1 MAPMSAPRVPPAISG
16 PSTDR
21 LTLLVCG
28 AAAVVMG
35 MLVMRA
41 RPKVAVVLWFLV
53 VCFVPTW
60 IEAKV
65 VVLVP
70 PTTLAAVTILVALTP
85 VLRGRLTVV
94 DGAVGMLFVACLLP
108 SVIGVGSAASL
119 FAVLMRW
126 MVPFLLGRLIVGK
139 VSSDWIYRC
148 AGVLFSG
155 VAVLAIAEFVTKV
168 NPFVSLRTD
177 NVDYRTWSPLQERGG
192 LQRVEGAFGH
202 SIALGASMALVLPLI
217 LASTF
222 RARIKVAMV
231 SVILVAEVLTFSRIG
246 IVCSVLALVLFVG
259 FSKRGLTVRERR
271 LAIGALV
278 VGAVAAGPLLL
289 ANFQRA
295 GSEASLSAGYRAQLT
310 DLLADIN
317 IIGLASNQHRTPTGD
332 IYFGGFQSIDNALI
346 LIGLT
351 YGYLALVLAV
361 LLLAALGVTVL
372 RRRGNPPMIA
382 LAAQIPAVA
391 TVALITQYEMFL
403 WFVVGLA
410 LAELGEAHRR
420 EGQPGLEGR
429 EPTIS
434 EADGHNSTARAR
446 AEAL

>member
-1 MAPMSAPRVPPAISG
+1 MAPTSAPRVLPAISG

-28 AAAVVMG
+28 AAALVMG

-85 VLRGRLTVV
+85 VLRGQLTVV

-126 MVPFLLGRLIVGK
+126 MVPFLLGRLIIGK
-139 VSSDWIYRC
+139 VPSDWIYRC

-168 NPFVSLRTD
+168 NPFVSIRAD

-192 LQRVEGAFGH
+192 LLRAEGAFGH

-246 IVCSVLALVLFVG
+246 IVCSVLALVLFVV

-271 LAIGALV
+271 FAIGALV

-351 YGYLALVLAV
+351 YGYLALVLVA

-410 LAELGEAHRR
+410 LAELGEAHRHER
-420 EGQPGLEGR
+420 RWGLQGR
-429 EPTIS
+429 EPMIS
-434 EADGHNSTARAR
+434 QADAHNSTARTR